1 MLPNRFLQCTILYI
15 QYFNAVIT
23 LVIFHSLQNLQAR
36 KYVKRSEL
44 ERVSLCKKPDPE
56 LPHRTPEKE
65 EGSMG
70 GATLMSPTAITSIG
84 GSALFSI
91 PKLEV

>member
-1 MLPNRFLQCTILYI
+1 MQNLYASI
-15 QYFNAVIT
+15 
-23 LVIFHSLQNLQAR
+23 SLQAR

-44 ERVSLCKKPDPE
+44 ERVCKKPDAE
-56 LPHRTPEKE
+56 LPNRTPEKE